1 MRSLSIYFILIFLVG
16 VTSNVQS
23 QEQEGPQSLNEQF
36 GQMVEDS
43 ESYQD
48 YKVIKRTRL
57 NSFWGIVTDSIQGLE
72 NHIRDNKQTIQLQ
85 KKEVDELKNK
95 VSALEKQ
102 LQESEDLNNNIVFA
116 GMAMKKSH
124 YNVMVW
130 GVIILLVLVIAIG
143 YGTFR
148 MNARGIKQ
156 LNRDLEETDNEFNE
170 YKRITKEKE
179 VKLRREL
186 QTERNTVEELRN
198 RLSSK

>member
-179 VKLRREL
+179 VKLCREL